1 MFKFFGLIW
10 FYIKFLDLYL
20 YNIND
25 KVGEILDLLY
35 NMFGG
40 YDWLLIWLIIRN
52 MYVVIILYVFDLIV
66 II

>member
-1 MFKFFGLIW
+1 M
-10 FYIKFLDLYL
+10 KFLDLYL
-20 YNIND
+20 YNIYD